1 MRIFLADPGHNQI
14 TKNTDSYPLGIAN
27 LATYLGAYLKTD
39 CKPEISIFREP
50 EDLKKALDDAS
61 PDVLALSSYMWNH
74 QLSLSFARYAKRRN
88 PKTITMM
95 GGPNFPLVTEDQ
107 ERFLRGIPEI
117 DVAVRGTTEEGER
130 AFLAVMQRLVDTGG
144 RLEGLLEEPVPGN
157 LWIDPK
163 TGEFVQGAPLERIE
177 NLDEIPSPYL
187 AGLMEP
193 FWSTGYYPIMQIAR
207 GCPFACQFCN
217 SAPAN
222 YSRVYAHSVEN
233 VKADLLYIAERVKS
247 TVALCFADDN
257 FGMYERDVEIADY
270 IGWLQDKYNWPRY
283 IRATTGKN
291 RAERIIQVMR
301 KIRGALP
308 MTSAV
313 QSMNPVVLKNI
324 QRTNIKLET
333 YAEIQKEVLAQ
344 GMQSYGEII
353 LSMPG
358 ETKESIL
365 RAFSDMIAS
374 GVKRISATQLI
385 LSHGA
390 PLSNSDQRE
399 RFQFRSHFRVVARHV
414 GDYGTGEPV
423 IEIEEMV
430 AETPTLSF
438 AEYLEV
444 RVLHLLL
451 VIFYYEGNFEEAFK
465 YANEHGI
472 KSFDLMRT
480 AQRILDRAPES
491 IRQLIDN
498 FVKESHEELFDSHE
512 EATAWAKSRFP
523 ELVSGEL
530 GGNLLSK
537 HSMMARFYLTRESA
551 EFIGLAISEA
561 LGEQMN
567 STAREEL
574 AAVIEYLQT
583 VLLRAPFRETM
594 AQTEALTSRYDVEA
608 WRSSHDAHPLS
619 AFKAAEPI
627 AWQTSM
633 DPEWRAIFEQRLA
646 MFGESPSTMGK
657 FTRTVFAN
665 QLRKT
670 LVRADAPKSIESIPF
685 KRVSSAA

>member
-1 MRIFLADPGHNQI
+1 
-14 TKNTDSYPLGIAN
+14 
-27 LATYLGAYLKTD
+27 
-39 CKPEISIFREP
+39 
-50 EDLKKALDDAS
+50 
-61 PDVLALSSYMWNH
+61 
-74 QLSLSFARYAKRRN
+74 
-88 PKTITMM
+88 
-95 GGPNFPLVTEDQ
+95 
-107 ERFLRGIPEI
+107 
-117 DVAVRGTTEEGER
+117 
-130 AFLAVMQRLVDTGG
+130 
-144 RLEGLLEEPVPGN
+144 
-157 LWIDPK
+157 
-163 TGEFVQGAPLERIE
+163 
-177 NLDEIPSPYL
+177 
-187 AGLMEP
+187 
-193 FWSTGYYPIMQIAR
+193 
-207 GCPFACQFCN
+207 
-217 SAPAN
+217 
-222 YSRVYAHSVEN
+222 
-233 VKADLLYIAERVKS
+233 
-247 TVALCFADDN
+247 
-257 FGMYERDVEIADY
+257 
-270 IGWLQDKYNWPRY
+270 
-283 IRATTGKN
+283 
-291 RAERIIQVMR
+291 
-301 KIRGALP
+301 
-308 MTSAV
+308 
-313 QSMNPVVLKNI
+313 
-324 QRTNIKLET
+324 
-333 YAEIQKEVLAQ
+333 
-344 GMQSYGEII
+344 
-353 LSMPG
+353 
-358 ETKESIL
+358 
-365 RAFSDMIAS
+365 
-374 GVKRISATQLI
+374 
-385 LSHGA
+385 
-390 PLSNSDQRE
+390 
-399 RFQFRSHFRVVARHV
+399 VVARHV

-465 YANEHGI
+465 YANERGI

-491 IRQLIDN
+491 IRRLIDN

-523 ELVSGEL
+523 ELASGEL

-537 HSMMARFYLTRESA
+537 NSMMARFYLTRESA

-567 STAREEL
+567 STAQEEL

-608 WRSSHDAHPLS
+608 WRSSHDARPLS

-627 AWQTSM
+627 VWQTSM

-646 MFGESPSTMGK
+646 MFGESPATMGK

-670 LVRADAPKSIESIPF
+670 LVRADAPNSIESIPF